1 MDWDKVR
8 IFLEVARTGQILGAA
23 KRLKL
28 NHATVARQLT
38 ALESDLKTKL
48 LDRATTGS
56 SLTAAGIALFAAA
69 ERAESEL
76 LRVGAELT
84 SASERL
90 FGTVRVGAPDGLGNY
105 FLADRLGALAVANP
119 GLTIQLVPLPRTFS
133 LAKREAD
140 IVVTLERPEEGK
152 LICTKLTDFTL
163 SVYGSEKYLKGAS
176 PIARSEDLS
185 EHLLVTY
192 IHDIIY
198 SPALDYASS
207 LNALTS
213 RRYECGSVVGQ
224 IEAVRAGHG
233 VGILHDYAASRYPEL
248 KRILPAE
255 CFIRSYWLVS
265 HPDTHDTPR
274 VREVHQYIT
283 TKVRESRSAF
293 LVRHDSGSAPKKLN
307 ADGPAYS

>member
-38 ALESDLKTKL
+38 ALETDLKTKL
-48 LDRATTGS
+48 LARATTVS
-56 SLTAAGIALFAAA
+56 TLTPAGIALLAAA

-76 LRVGAELT
+76 LRVGSELT

-105 FLADRLGALAVANP
+105 FLADRLGALAMANP

-152 LICTKLTDFTL
+152 LICTKLTDYTL
-163 SVYGSEKYLKGAS
+163 SVYGSTKYLKDAP
-176 PIARSEDLS
+176 PIARPQDL
-185 EHLLVTY
+185 
-192 IHDIIY
+192 
-198 SPALDYASS
+198 
-207 LNALTS
+207 
-213 RRYECGSVVGQ
+213 
-224 IEAVRAGHG
+224 
-233 VGILHDYAASRYPEL
+233 
-248 KRILPAE
+248 
-255 CFIRSYWLVS
+255 
-265 HPDTHDTPR
+265 
-274 VREVHQYIT
+274 
-283 TKVRESRSAF
+283 
-293 LVRHDSGSAPKKLN
+293 
-307 ADGPAYS
+307 

>member
-38 ALESDLKTKL
+38 ALETDLKTKL

-56 SLTAAGIALFAAA
+56 SLTSAGIALFAAA

-76 LRVGAELT
+76 LRVGSELT

-105 FLADRLGALAVANP
+105 FLADRLGSLAMANP

-163 SVYGSEKYLKGAS
+163 SVYGSEKYLKAAP
-176 PIARSEDLS
+176 PISKPEDLS

-255 CFIRSYWLVS
+255 CFVRSYWLVS

-274 VREVHQYIT
+274 VREVHRNIT
-283 TKVRESRSAF
+283 TKVREARSSF
-293 LVRHDSGSAPKKLN
+293 LVRNDGRSASSERDRP
-307 ADGPAYS
+307 

>member
-38 ALESDLKTKL
+38 ALETDLKTKL

-56 SLTAAGIALFAAA
+56 TLTPSGIALLAAA

-84 SASERL
+84 SASGRL

-105 FLADRLGALAVANP
+105 FLADRLGAFAMANP

-163 SVYGSEKYLKGAS
+163 SVYGSARYLKDAP
-176 PIARSEDLS
+176 PIAHTQDLG

-198 SPALDYASS
+198 SNALNYASS
-207 LNALTS
+207 LNTLAG

-248 KRILPAE
+248 EQILPSE

-265 HPDTHDTPR
+265 HPDTHDSPR
-274 VREVHQYIT
+274 VRAVHQYIM
-283 TKVRESRSAF
+283 TKVREARNSF
-293 LVRHDSGSAPKKLN
+293 LVRHNGRSASSER
-307 ADGPAYS
+307 D